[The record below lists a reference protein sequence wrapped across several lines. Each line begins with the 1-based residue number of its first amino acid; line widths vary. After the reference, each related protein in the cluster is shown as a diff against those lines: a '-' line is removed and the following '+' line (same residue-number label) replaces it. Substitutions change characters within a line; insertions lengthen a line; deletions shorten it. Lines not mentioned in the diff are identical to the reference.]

1 MLQAAVTRAR
11 HRSWR
16 LVARLALAVAALA
29 GFVLTALEYATP
41 DSDDRAVVPVAVPMA
56 QPEPSPGAADAPSID
71 EPIGY
76 LAAASDAPVIAVA
89 SEHHVWISRDDGETF
104 APALHDPRAE
114 LYDLTVDPSGRVHA
128 MWGENKIWR
137 SPGGR
142 GGVDT
147 IEFVLGIAEVDGRE
161 RWRPTHDVLAAPLDT
176 RAGWI
181 VGTGWPVIGRD
192 SGDTWTRVPASDR
205 WHVWRASI
213 DDHHTARFFAS
224 RIDAPES
231 CENCA
236 RGLSLLVSRDGRSL
250 RRVWSMLDRKE
261 ISTDQFPTNVI
272 ACAGFAGSTLYLVA
286 REPKGA
292 RLIAVSGDGKLLPKP
307 PLPEGLAADVTCT
320 IAGNDRA
327 AFMALGDDI
336 MRIDTDEL
344 RVAPRGAITPQA
356 PGDRDDLAVD
366 AHGHLLY
373 VANACVWRYAEAGVR
388 YPDKVVCGP
397 HR

>member
-1 MLQAAVTRAR
+1 MLHASVIAARR
-11 HRSWR
+11 RPWR
-16 LVARLALAVAALA
+16 LVALLLLAVAVFA
-29 GFVLTALEYATP
+29 GFVLAAFVYAAP
-41 DSDDRAVVPVAVPMA
+41 DSDDKAVVPTVVPVARP
-56 QPEPSPGAADAPSID
+56 QPSPEPAHAPDID
-71 EPIGY
+71 EPIEY

-89 SEHHVWISRDDGETF
+89 SGHHVWISRDDGKTF
-104 APALHDPRAE
+104 APALHDPHAE

-137 SPGGR
+137 SPGDR

-147 IEFVLGIAEVDGRE
+147 IEFVIGIAELDGRE
-161 RWRPTHDVLAAPLDT
+161 RWRPAHDVLAAPLDA

-181 VGTGWPVIGRD
+181 VGAGWPVIGKD
-192 SGDTWTRVPASDR
+192 SGDTWTRVPSSDR

-224 RIDAPES
+224 RINAPES
-231 CENCA
+231 CEDCA
-236 RGLSLLVSRDGRSL
+236 RGLSLLVSHDGRSL
-250 RRVWSMLDRKE
+250 RRVWSMRDRTE
-261 ISTDQFPTNVI
+261 ISTDQLPTDVV

-292 RLIAVSGDGKLLPKP
+292 RLIAVSGNGKVLPKP
-307 PLPEGLAADVTCT
+307 ALPEGLPADVTCT
-320 IAGNDRA
+320 IAGSDRA

-344 RVAPRGAITPQA
+344 RVAPGGAITPQA
-356 PGDRDDLAVD
+356 AGERDTLAVD
-366 AHGHLLY
+366 GHGYLLY
-373 VANACVWRYAEAGVR
+373 VANACVWRYAEAGAGHR
-388 YPDKVVCGP
+388 DKIVCGP